1 MKYEKDLPQKTPT
14 RRFPLTRRD
23 FLMGAGATVSAGLLV
38 GSKAADAANAG
49 QESSESSV
57 VPLQVIIVRT
67 RGAANQMIRVLD
79 NGDSFSQVAQE
90 YSLEPGGGDDG
101 YMGRVRVSE
110 LPPEVREA
118 VKGLKPMQW
127 TDPIETSSGFM
138 IVKLLSE
145 VAAVDVEEAERNLKL
160 VTAAIA
166 RVQTVKEVDGYSPMI
181 DIFTRSRKPPHWNL
195 DMQTICKVERFA
207 ETYGLKTAK
216 DNLEAALAQ
225 GANQPDPAGIMARY
239 DKLALWECY
248 FGNMEEAINYFQAE
262 DQIAVSTGREDA
274 HHKLQQSLGTAYM
287 MRGDLENL
295 AKTVNTESSAFPI
308 RREAKYKNTA
318 NEEEAIKYYLK
329 YLQQEPSDLEVKWL
343 INLAAMKAGKYPE
356 GVSSEYLIPPEAF
369 KSKEDVG
376 RFVNI
381 APALGL
387 NVVNWS
393 GGLIV
398 DDFDNDGFLDIVS
411 SSSDPCMPI
420 RYFHN
425 NGDGT
430 FTERTAESGLGNQR
444 GGLNIQQVDYN
455 NDGLLDIL
463 VLRGGWSL
471 AMRKSLLRNNGDGT
485 FTDVTVESGL
495 GNVPTPTQAGAWA
508 DYDNDG
514 NLDLFVGSEFY
525 DSQLFRN
532 KGDGTFEDVALP
544 AGVRRNRMT
553 KGASAGDYDNDG
565 FPDIYVSNLDG
576 ENFLYHNNGNW
587 TFTEV
592 GRDLHVELPYT
603 SFPCWFFDYN
613 NDGWLDIFVPDN
625 YNSNV
630 DVAAGYLN
638 LPLKSEGGRL
648 YRNTGKGT
656 FEDVSVETGVNR
668 TFLAMGSNFGDFDN
682 DGFLD
687 FYLATGAPSY
697 GAQVPN
703 VLFRNHEGKYF
714 TEITASSGTG
724 SLEKGHGVSFA
735 DINNDGI
742 VEILVRMGGVTP
754 ADRASMLVFKNPG
767 NDNNWI
773 KVRLVGVKTNRS
785 ALHARIKVTVETP
798 DHGHRF
804 IHRHVCSGGSF
815 GSSPLEQ
822 HIGLGKAKRIEAIEI
837 WWPTSK
843 TRQTFRNISVNQSI
857 EIKEFAKDFT
867 VLQRRSFPLPSK

>member
-1 MKYEKDLPQKTPT
+1 MKHKKDVPQWKP
-14 RRFPLTRRD
+14 RGRVPLSRRD
-23 FLMGAGATVSAGLLV
+23 FLMGAGATVSARLLV
-38 GSKAADAANAG
+38 GSKAANAANSS
-49 QESSESSV
+49 QEESDSSI
-57 VPLQVIIVRT
+57 VPLQVIVVRT
-67 RGAANQMIRVLD
+67 REAAIEMLKFLASGVQFAALAEE
-79 NGDSFSQVAQE
+79 F
-90 YSLEPGGGDDG
+90 SLEPMAGDDG
-101 YMGRVRVSE
+101 YMGKVRISE
-110 LPPEVREA
+110 LPPEVRVA
-118 VKGLKPMQW
+118 LKGLQPGQW
-127 TDPIETSSGFM
+127 TDVIESSSGFM

-145 VAAVDVEEAERNLKL
+145 AASRDIEEAERNLRL
-160 VTAAIA
+160 TDAVLA
-166 RVQTVKEVDGYSPMI
+166 RVQTVQEIDGYSPMI
-181 DIFTRSRKPPHWNL
+181 DIFTRMPKPVGWNL
-195 DMQTICKVERFA
+195 NVQNICKFERFA
-207 ETYGLKTAK
+207 ETYGYKTAK
-216 DNLEAALAQ
+216 DNLEAAIRQ
-225 GANQPDPAGIMARY
+225 GAGQPDPAGLMKRY
-239 DKLALWECY
+239 DTLAKWECY
-248 FGNMEEAINYFQAE
+248 FGNMAEGIKYFQAE
-262 DQIAVSTGREDA
+262 DEIAVSTTREDA

-287 MRGDLENL
+287 MKGDLENL

-343 INLAAMKAGKYPE
+343 INLASMKAGKYPE
-356 GVSSEYLIPPEAF
+356 GVPSEYLIPPEAF

-387 NVVNWS
+387 NVVDWS

-471 AMRKSLLRNNGDGT
+471 PMRKSLLRNNGDGT

-495 GNVPTPTQAGAWA
+495 GAVATPTQAGAWA

-525 DSQLFRN
+525 EAQLFRN
-532 KGDGTFEDVALP
+532 KGDGTFVDVAEA
-544 AGVRRNRMT
+544 AGVRHNRMT
-553 KGASAGDYDNDG
+553 KGAAAGDYDNDG
-565 FPDIYVSNLDG
+565 YPDIYVSNLDG

-592 GRDLHVELPYT
+592 ARDLHVELPYT

-625 YNSNV
+625 YNSDV

-638 LPLKSEGGRL
+638 LPLRSEGGRL

-785 ALHARIKVTVETP
+785 ALHARIKVTVATP
-798 DHGHRF
+798 DHGRRF

-822 HIGLGKAKRIEAIEI
+822 HIGLGKAKQIEAIEI

-843 TRQTFRNISVNQSI
+843 TRQIFRNIRVNQSI
-857 EIKEFAKDFT
+857 EIKEFANAYT
-867 VLQRRSFPLPSK
+867 VRQRRSFPLP